1 MRIHQHDWWYC
12 CITHWRKILNANT
25 SSPEL
30 KALLGATIETLINQ
44 LVSLDKHSTQ
54 QLLDIEGKF
63 ITLEI
68 TDLEVKITFH
78 IQTPRI
84 HLMTEY
90 SNQADTLIITNSK
103 TISEMGLHQLT
114 GKSTSLH
121 GKLEITGDIETGQKF
136 KSILDSLNIDWEEHL
151 SHVTGDII
159 AHQLFR
165 SLDKCKQWGKK
176 SWEHFSQDS
185 SAWLTDEKQLLPHQK
200 EIERFS
206 KQVNTVR
213 NDVERIAARIQ
224 QYERQLHKLD

>member
-1 MRIHQHDWWYC
+1 MRIYQYDWWYC
-12 CITHWRKILNANT
+12 CLTHRRKILNVKT

-30 KALLGATIETLINQ
+30 KALLGATVETLINQ
-44 LVSLDKHSTQ
+44 LVSLDEHSTQ
-54 QLLDIEGKF
+54 GLLEIEGKL

-68 TDLEVKITFH
+68 TDLEIEITFH

-84 HLMTEY
+84 LLMTEY
-90 SNQADTLIITNSK
+90 TPQADTLIITNSK
-103 TISEMGLHQLT
+103 TITEMGLHQVM
-114 GKSTSLH
+114 GNSASLH

-151 SHVTGDII
+151 SHVTGDVI

-165 SLDKCKQWGKK
+165 SLDKFTQWSKA

-185 SAWLTDEKQLLPHQK
+185 SAWLTDEKQLLPHK
-200 EIERFS
+200 NEIEYFS
-206 KQVNTVR
+206 KQVNKVR

-224 QYERQLHKLD
+224 QYERQHTH